1 MKIEDI
7 RCVLIVGAGTMGQ
20 QIGLQCAMHGYE
32 VVVYDIV
39 PEVLEAANAQIKAY
53 AAHLVSQARL
63 TQSEADAALARLSF
77 TTDPEDAAAGADLLS
92 ESVPEDPA
100 LKGKVL
106 AQFNELCPPHTIF
119 TTNTSTLIPSMFADA
134 TGRPAQFAALHF
146 HTYVWDS
153 NVVDIMPHPG
163 TSPETVEL
171 IYAFAQRIGQIP
183 IVLQKENYQY
193 VFNAML
199 GALNTAA
206 VKLVVDGVASVED
219 VDRAWMG
226 VMKMPVGPFG
236 ILDIVGLK
244 TVWDIVQ
251 YWATAVND
259 PQLQANAD
267 FLKQYVDKEW
277 LGVKT
282 GRGFY
287 TYPDPAFARPDFL
300 TGGASPGAGL

>member
-92 ESVPEDPA
+92 ESVPEDPS